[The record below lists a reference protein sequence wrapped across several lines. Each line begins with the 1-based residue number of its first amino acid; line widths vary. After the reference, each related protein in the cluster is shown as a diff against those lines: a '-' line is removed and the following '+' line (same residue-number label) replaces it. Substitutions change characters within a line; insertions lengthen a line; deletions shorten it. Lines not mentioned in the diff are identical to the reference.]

1 VLRKASRA
9 TFSVSIET
17 EETFPLF
24 QLGLVDLVIVFLTS
38 ASFSSATCP
47 TLEAE
52 RRNIFPHNF
61 LYANGWTSTFEVE
74 LNQMLA

>member
-1 VLRKASRA
+1 VLRKVSPA

-61 LYANGWTSTFEVE
+61 L
-74 LNQMLA
+74 

>member
-61 LYANGWTSTFEVE
+61 L
-74 LNQMLA
+74 